1 MIEQTASLLHQQAM
15 AQFMKEGL
23 WRSHIKKMRKT
34 YKQKMSL
41 FTRVITEVLGECVT
55 IIGQHSGHYLLMKVH
70 SKHTERWLIEQAYNE
85 KGLRIVNQLLVEE
98 VGHEGLYAR
107 FLGELKW
114 ENNERVIV
122 KSKTSSWFRV
132 IEII

>member
-23 WRSHIKKMRKT
+23 WRGHIKKMRKT

-41 FTRVITEVLGECVT
+41 FTRVITEVLGEWVT

-70 SKHTERWLIEQAYNE
+70 SKHTERWLIKQT
-85 KGLRIVNQLLVEE
+85 KLQG
-98 VGHEGLYAR
+98 VGVYP
-107 FLGELKW
+107 
-114 ENNERVIV
+114 
-122 KSKTSSWFRV
+122 TSSYFRRMPSKEPILQLGFANVCDEKIIEGVHLLKRAWFT
-132 IEII
+132 